1 MLNLLIADDEPKIRR
16 GIKGLIDTE
25 KYNIN
30 TILEAEDGEV
40 ALKIINNVA
49 IDIVLLDI
57 NMPFLNGI
65 ELLAE
70 IRKKNTNMQII
81 IISGYDEFSYAKEA
95 LKYNVLEYVLKPIK
109 KQELQDVIFKAINEL
124 NKNIRDKEYLEWA
137 NRQMLENINY
147 IKNTTF
153 SRWISNTISDK
164 EIVEDLRF
172 LGKDFSN
179 TIGMIF
185 IKIIDKYNIEIINKK
200 WNNQLV
206 EFAIENI
213 VNEDFKDITNKIV
226 SMDENNNVII
236 IIDIYDINKWI
247 NYGQD
252 IQKKIGSYLKFDVV
266 IEQGYTKKGII
277 DVKDVYNKILDGVNK
292 RKKYSKLVLYTIN
305 YLNSN
310 YYLNNINI
318 NDIAKYFEVTSSYL
332 SKVLKKETGLSF
344 IEYLTSIRINKAM
357 DIMKDPT
364 IKIYDVAELVGYSNQ
379 HYFCRAFKKII
390 GVSPMEYKKGGENE

>member
-30 TILEAEDGEV
+30 MILEAEDGEV

-70 IRKKNTNMQII
+70 IRKKNKNMQII
-81 IISGYDEFSYAKEA
+81 IISGHDEFSYAKEA
-95 LKYNVLEYVLKPIK
+95 LKYNVLEYILKPIK
-109 KQELQDVIFKAINEL
+109 KQELQDVIFTAIDEL

-137 NRQMLENINY
+137 NKQMSENIDY
-147 IKNTTF
+147 IKNTAF
-153 SRWISNTISDK
+153 SRWITNTISDE
-164 EIVEDLRF
+164 EIIKDLRF
-172 LGKDFSN
+172 FRKDFSN
-179 TIGMIF
+179 TIGIIF
-185 IKIIDKYNIEIINKK
+185 IKIIGKYDIEIINKK

-213 VNEDFKDITNKIV
+213 VNEDFKDIINKIV

-236 IIDIYDINKWI
+236 IIDIDDINKWV

-252 IQKKIGSYLKFDVV
+252 IQKKIGAYLKFDVI

-277 DVKDVYNKILDGVNK
+277 DIKNIYNKILDEINK

-310 YYLNNINI
+310 YYLNDINI
-318 NDIAKYFEVTSSYL
+318 NDISKYFEVTSSYL

-344 IEYLTSIRINKAM
+344 IEYLTNIRINKAM
-357 DIMKDPT
+357 DIMKDPA

-379 HYFCRAFKKII
+379 HYFCRAFKKVV
-390 GVSPMEYKKGGENE
+390 GVSPMEYKKGGEK

>member
-390 GVSPMEYKKGGENE
+390 GVSPMEYKKGGGK

>member
-1 MLNLLIADDEPKIRR
+1 MLNLLIADDEHKIRR

-164 EIVEDLRF
+164 EIVEDLRL

-226 SMDENNNVII
+226 
-236 IIDIYDINKWI
+236 
-247 NYGQD
+247 
-252 IQKKIGSYLKFDVV
+252 
-266 IEQGYTKKGII
+266 
-277 DVKDVYNKILDGVNK
+277 
-292 RKKYSKLVLYTIN
+292 
-305 YLNSN
+305 
-310 YYLNNINI
+310 
-318 NDIAKYFEVTSSYL
+318 
-332 SKVLKKETGLSF
+332 
-344 IEYLTSIRINKAM
+344 
-357 DIMKDPT
+357 
-364 IKIYDVAELVGYSNQ
+364 
-379 HYFCRAFKKII
+379 
-390 GVSPMEYKKGGENE
+390 